1 MLCFEG
7 FSGDWDA
14 KKDFSAL
21 SAGRTGSFLIR
32 TADLIGRADK
42 LVDEIAFVKSE

>member
-1 MLCFEG
+1 MLRFEG
-7 FSGDWDA
+7 FCEVWDA

-21 SAGRTGSFLIR
+21 SARRMHGFLIC

-42 LVDEIAFVKSE
+42 LVDEIAFVNSK